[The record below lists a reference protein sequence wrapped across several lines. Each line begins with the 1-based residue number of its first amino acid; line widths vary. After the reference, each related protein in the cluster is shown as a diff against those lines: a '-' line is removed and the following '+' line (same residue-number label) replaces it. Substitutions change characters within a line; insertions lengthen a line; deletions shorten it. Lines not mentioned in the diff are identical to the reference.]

1 MKKPEQ
7 VQEKVCPILG
17 HLTHGFVCP
26 SRWRVVPTDEVTPVC
41 SFLSSLIVSSY
52 LGEGRANWLFILYK
66 CVSTFELIDTAKRI
80 FCSQQPERPC
90 LVRATSTNRT
100 STEVLRMAPDSQEQH
115 AGGSINS
122 FTETL
127 RLAQSLTHDRSLG
140 PSNTTAQTGPSLG
153 TPSQS
158 SNDQSSQDPA
168 VLEQNRQEISRVI
181 KDNLDGNVHLA
192 STPGIRQ
199 AITDECAK
207 WNPAICG
214 RADFVA
220 KLRFLERERLWHHLL
235 RFHDMHDQ
243 PSRQS
248 FVVALSLAIQSGSDW
263 QPDRRNESP
272 RVDANDKIFTR
283 LWKACADRVR
293 ATPVDERTF
302 ESDWLNWQRYTLE
315 PIVHTLVDVGYTDA
329 ELDEQ
334 MLANLA
340 DGFVVNAFQ
349 KWYVAPE

>member
-1 MKKPEQ
+1 
-7 VQEKVCPILG
+7 
-17 HLTHGFVCP
+17 
-26 SRWRVVPTDEVTPVC
+26 
-41 SFLSSLIVSSY
+41 
-52 LGEGRANWLFILYK
+52 
-66 CVSTFELIDTAKRI
+66 
-80 FCSQQPERPC
+80 
-90 LVRATSTNRT
+90 
-100 STEVLRMAPDSQEQH
+100 MAQDSQEQP
-115 AGGSINS
+115 AEGSIGS
-122 FTETL
+122 FIRSL
-127 RLAQSLTHDRSLG
+127 RLAQSYTHDGSLG
-140 PSNTTAQTGPSLG
+140 PSNTTAQTDPSLG

-168 VLEQNRQEISRVI
+168 VLGQNRQEIARVI
-181 KDNLDGNVHLA
+181 KDILDGNIHLA

-199 AITDECAK
+199 AITDECSK

-220 KLRFLERERLWHHLL
+220 KLRSLGGEELAAHLL
-235 RFHDMHDQ
+235 KFHDMHDE

-248 FVVALSLAIQSGSDW
+248 FVVALCVAIQRKSDW
-263 QPDRRNESP
+263 QPDRRNEPP

-283 LWKACADRVR
+283 LCRACADRVR

-302 ESDWLNWQRYTLE
+302 ESDWLNWQRYTLV